1 MAVGIGFV
9 RNMMKNALA
18 LSILLVMAGIL
29 AACGQSDVPTLAP
42 GMTPDRQSTEEPV
55 VSGRGRVITGEEAL
69 EFYGIDVD
77 NPPTPGAETA
87 TPQIWFPAKAWVE
100 PSILP
105 YDPNETIYFLP
116 MYSRPELDKE
126 GIWLGDLEAG
136 LEVILH
142 GISQDGTV
150 CLVEGLVMQGWD
162 VKGWVSCN
170 RLSFT
175 EPD

>member
-9 RNMMKNALA
+9 RNMMKNALV

-29 AACGQSDVPTLAP
+29 AACGQSEEPTLAP

-87 TPQIWFPAKAWVE
+87 TRHRPNGSSPSEVGRPNDKLPGQIP
-100 PSILP
+100 
-105 YDPNETIYFLP
+105 
-116 MYSRPELDKE
+116 
-126 GIWLGDLEAG
+126 
-136 LEVILH
+136 
-142 GISQDGTV
+142 
-150 CLVEGLVMQGWD
+150 
-162 VKGWVSCN
+162 
-170 RLSFT
+170 
-175 EPD
+175 